1 MKKHVIILM
10 LIASFQIHAQSPSAG
25 NNSEMQAQ
33 KVQEQVQKLENEN
46 KKLKTLIND
55 MDLKLKHINS
65 RVIQLTEKTDSTNN
79 TLNQATSKLG
89 LQITNTETTANSKIQ
104 AIDDNLSKNTLWGI
118 IAVLLA
124 LIVSGVIYFILNKKQ
139 REDKSDVIDQL
150 SKTKFSIEESLVKEF
165 GKQTELL
172 ETQLQLIEEQAK
184 NQSSKTINHEIDH
197 SLALKVADE
206 ITLIERNISLMDK
219 DVKGL
224 KQLSR
229 SVQKLKDNLNANG
242 YEIPELLGKQYHQG
256 MKVTVVGS
264 FTDEDIEKDLEL
276 ITKVIKP
283 QVNYKEKMIQ
293 TAQIETSK
301 GI

>member
-1 MKKHVIILM
+1 MKKLAIILM
-10 LIASFQIHAQSPSAG
+10 LFASFQTYSQ
-25 NNSEMQAQ
+25 NSNADKVEEQVK

-89 LQITNTETTANSKIQ
+89 LQITNTESTANSKIQ
-104 AIDDNLSKNTLWGI
+104 AIDENLSKNTLWGI

-139 REDKSDVIDQL
+139 KEDKSDVIDQL
-150 SKTKFSIEESLVKEF
+150 SKTKSSIEESLVKEF

-184 NQSSKTINHEIDH
+184 NQTSKSSSQEIDH
-197 SLALKVADE
+197 SLALKLCDQINQME
-206 ITLIERNISLMDK
+206 NNLNKMDQ
-219 DVKGL
+219 DVKGIKSL
-224 KQLSR
+224 RKSIGN
-229 SVQKLKDNLNANG
+229 LKDNLAANK
-242 YEIPELLGKQYHQG
+242 YEMPDLIGKTFNQG
-256 MKVTVVGS
+256 MNLIVVNTIPDDNLNKG
-264 FTDEDIEKDLEL
+264 DEI
-276 ITKVIKP
+276 ITKIIKP
-283 QVNYKEKMIQ
+283 QINYQGKMIQ
-293 TAQIETSK
+293 AAQVEVSV
-301 GI
+301 G